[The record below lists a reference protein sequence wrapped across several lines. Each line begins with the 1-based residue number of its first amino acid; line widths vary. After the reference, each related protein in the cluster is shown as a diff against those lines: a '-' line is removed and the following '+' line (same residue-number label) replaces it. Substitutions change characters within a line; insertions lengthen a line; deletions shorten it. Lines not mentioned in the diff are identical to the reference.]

1 MSEFTVAA
9 GVARGLFDYAVAR
22 GANGP
27 SLTQRCGL
35 TPKELEDPDHR
46 VPAMAYVALM
56 KAAQALTGDPALALH
71 FAEAVNMSQLSVV
84 GLLVQ
89 ASETLAEGIAQVQRY
104 GRLVTDVGY
113 ERFTFVTRDDGLW
126 VVDNRQNP
134 NLFPELTEM
143 TFAFLICG
151 SHPYMEDFVKEVHM
165 SHPAPSYASEYA
177 RAFRAPVTFGCAW
190 NAGRI
195 DPAALNLRIAVQP
208 RYVFGILS
216 KHADDLLKSL
226 EGEKTTRGRVEALL
240 MPILHTGEAGMD
252 AVASRMALSR
262 QTLFRRLKAEGVTFE
277 TVLDGLRRQLAQS
290 YLRSDRLSID
300 ETAYLVGFSDTTAFS
315 RAFKRWT
322 GVTPHAFRS
331 AEL

>member
-9 GVARGLFDYAVAR
+9 GVARGLFNYAVAR

-46 VPAMAYVALM
+46 VPAMAYVTLM
-56 KAAQALTGDPALALH
+56 KAAQELTGDPALALH

-89 ASETLAEGIAQVQRY
+89 ASETLAEGISQVQRY

-113 ERFTFVTRDDGLW
+113 ERFSFVTRDDGLW
-126 VVDNRQNP
+126 VVDNRHNP

-177 RAFRAPVTFGCAW
+177 RAFRAPVTFDREW
-190 NAGRI
+190 NAARI
-195 DPAALNLRIAVQP
+195 DPADLNLRIAVQP

-216 KHADDLLKSL
+216 KHADDLLRGL
-226 EGEKTTRGRVEALL
+226 ESEKTTRGRVEALL
-240 MPILHTGEAGMD
+240 MAILHTGEAGMD

-277 TVLDGLRRQLAQS
+277 TVLDGLRHQLARS
-290 YLRSDRLSID
+290 YLKSDRLSID

-331 AEL
+331 TRL